1 MKSNNIFSRVGTR
14 LAIFLLVVA
23 LAAGAVAVWWN
34 DAIAPAD
41 PANPEPVI
49 FVVRT
54 GESVRS
60 ITSRLAE
67 EGLVR
72 SATGFYLLI
81 KTMGIERELQAGD
94 FRLNRAMNAS
104 EVAQE
109 LTHGSLDVWVTTL
122 EGWRSEE
129 IANKLAKELDIPEQL
144 FLPYARE
151 GYMFPD
157 TYLIPRDATPAAV
170 AEIFFDTFDRR
181 VTDEMR
187 ASAARVGLTFDE
199 VVVLASI
206 VEREGRTDQDRPVI
220 AGILLKRLK
229 ADWPLQADATLQYA
243 LGYQLEE
250 KTWWKAGLTQ
260 EDKTIRS
267 PYNTYANT
275 GLPPEPISNPGLASI
290 KAVLNPQETD
300 FWYYL
305 HDPAGGVHYAR
316 TIEEHNA
323 NIAQYLQ

>member
-1 MKSNNIFSRVGTR
+1 MKSDNARVSRISTR
-14 LAIFLLVVA
+14 IAIFLLVVA
-23 LAAGAVAVWWN
+23 LAVGAVALWWN
-34 DAIAPAD
+34 DAIGPAD
-41 PANPEPVI
+41 PSDVEPVI
-49 FVVRT
+49 FVVPT

-60 ITSRLAE
+60 VASRLAAE
-67 EGLVR
+67 NLVR
-72 SATGFYLLI
+72 SPTGFYVLV
-81 KTMGIERELQAGD
+81 KVMGIEREVQAGD
-94 FRLNRAMNAS
+94 FRLNRAMSAT
-104 EVAQE
+104 EIAQE

-122 EGWRSEE
+122 EGWRVEE
-129 IANKLAKELDIPEQL
+129 IANKLARELNIPEQL
-144 FLPYARE
+144 FLDHARE

-170 AEIFFDTFDRR
+170 AQIFFDTFTTR

-187 ASAARVGLTFDE
+187 ASAAAVGLSFE
-199 VVVLASI
+199 EAVILASI

-250 KTWWKAGLTQ
+250 KTWWKQGLTLQ
-260 EDKTIRS
+260 DKAVES
-267 PYNTYANT
+267 EYNTYAHT
-275 GLPPEPISNPGLASI
+275 GLPPSPIANPGLASI

-316 TIEEHNA
+316 TLEEHNE
-323 NIAQYLQ
+323 NISRYL